1 MKIHVL
7 VVILGS
13 VLLTGC
19 IEIVEKITVHKNS
32 SGTVKYSIEPGKFST
47 FLTAMRDY
55 TYISPMEDW
64 EKQMVIFT
72 DKLRKLDGIDS
83 VEYSFNPEKN
93 EYFLKF
99 CFRNI
104 TDLND
109 AIYGILDYKKNV
121 FSPDFMKMSRHRL
134 ERKNF
139 VPMLHRYLEQKSID
153 STYLEFAELIS
164 FKTII
169 EMPGKLKKANGDNCR
184 ISADGGSVIQAH
196 KIAGILENSAD
207 LGIKIRY

>member
-1 MKIHVL
+1 
-7 VVILGS
+7 
-13 VLLTGC
+13 
-19 IEIVEKITVHKNS
+19 
-32 SGTVKYSIEPGKFST
+32 
-47 FLTAMRDY
+47 
-55 TYISPMEDW
+55 
-64 EKQMVIFT
+64 
-72 DKLRKLDGIDS
+72 
-83 VEYSFNPEKN
+83 
-93 EYFLKF
+93 
-99 CFRNI
+99 
-104 TDLND
+104 
-109 AIYGILDYKKNV
+109 V